1 MKRIITTF
9 ALLSFTLLLMACPQQ
24 QQQTANRKLDYTSA
38 ESKLRMAMNVN
49 ELAYNSWNRV
59 FESFGQLK
67 KDGRLSDAR
76 WASVQAIDSVIV
88 LTEADLIDGIDRS
101 KKLLEVWRKASVNLL
116 SAENPQ
122 DVATLRDREM
132 EALQHFKDSV
142 ANLTLK
148 SVKLRDSY
156 AEVMTV
162 AEKAVKEGLPLPADH
177 LLAIRQVVKMVDA
190 EVGMN
195 GATASRTASARPK
208 EAPSP
213 VTVSVK

>member
-1 MKRIITTF
+1 MKRIFTTLAF
-9 ALLSFTLLLMACPQQ
+9 FGFTLLLMACPQQ
-24 QQQTANRKLDYTSA
+24 QQQANRKMDYTNA

-67 KDGRLSDAR
+67 KDSRLSDAR
-76 WASVQAIDSVIV
+76 WAAVQAIDSVIV

-101 KKLLEVWRKASVNLL
+101 KKLLEVWRKSSLNLL

-122 DVATLRDREM
+122 DVATLREREM
-132 EALQHFKDSV
+132 DALQLFKESV
-142 ANLTLK
+142 ATLTLK

-156 AEVMTV
+156 SEAMVV
-162 AEKAVKEGLPLPADH
+162 ADKAVKEGLPLPADH

-190 EVGMN
+190 ETMGN
-195 GATASRTASARPK
+195 RATVTQTSPAKPRESA
-208 EAPSP
+208 SP
-213 VTVSVK
+213 VAVSVK

>member
-1 MKRIITTF
+1 MKRIITTL
-9 ALLSFTLLLMACPQQ
+9 ALLSFTLLLTACPQQ
-24 QQQTANRKLDYTSA
+24 KQQLTSNRKLDYNSA
-38 ESKLRMAMNVN
+38 ESKLRLAMNVN
-49 ELAYNSWNRV
+49 EMAYNSWNRV

-67 KDGRLSDAR
+67 KDGMLSEAR

-122 DVATLRDREM
+122 DVSTLREREM
-132 EALQHFKDSV
+132 EALQNFKDSV
-142 ANLTLK
+142 ASLTLK

-156 AEVMTV
+156 AEVMIV
-162 AEKAVKEGLPLPADH
+162 ADKAVKEGLPLPADH

-190 EVGMN
+190 EVGIN
-195 GATASRTASARPK
+195 STARAAKPREAS
-208 EAPSP
+208 SP

>member
-1 MKRIITTF
+1 MKRIFTTLS
-9 ALLSFTLLLMACPQQ
+9 LLSFTLLLMACPQQ
-24 QQQTANRKLDYTSA
+24 QAANRKMDYTNA

-67 KDGRLSDAR
+67 KDSRLSDAR

-101 KKLLEVWRKASVNLL
+101 KKLLEVWRKSSLNLL

-122 DVATLRDREM
+122 DVASLREREM

-142 ANLTLK
+142 AALTLK
-148 SVKLRDSY
+148 SLKLRDSY
-156 AEVMTV
+156 AEALVV
-162 AEKAVKEGLPLPADH
+162 ADKAVKEGLPLPAEH

-190 EVGMN
+190 ETSG
-195 GATASRTASARPK
+195 TRPTTTRTAPAKQPGSSVA
-208 EAPSP
+208 
-213 VTVSVK
+213 VSVK

>member
-1 MKRIITTF
+1 MLKRIFTTITF
-9 ALLSFTLLLMACPQQ
+9 LGFTLFLMACPQQ
-24 QQQTANRKLDYTSA
+24 QQANRKMDYNSA
-38 ESKLRMAMNVN
+38 ESKLRLAMNVN

-101 KKLLEVWRKASVNLL
+101 KKLLEVWRKSSLNLL

-122 DVATLRDREM
+122 DVATLREREM
-132 EALQHFKDSV
+132 DALQGFKESV
-142 ANLTLK
+142 ATLTLK

-156 AEVMTV
+156 SEAMVV
-162 AEKAVKEGLPLPADH
+162 ADKAVKEGLPLPPEH

-190 EVGMN
+190 ETN
-195 GATASRTASARPK
+195 GNRAVPPQTSSGQTKESASRVA
-208 EAPSP
+208 
-213 VTVSVK
+213 VSVK